1 MGSEEP
7 STWDAVFDDE
17 VVKVTS
23 RREIKQRVRE
33 NLVGLA
39 FSGGGIRSATFGLG
53 VLEGLKPFGLLKKI
67 DYLSTVSGGGYIGA
81 WLSANCKRA
90 AERKAAPEK
99 APADPADKA
108 AYERAS
114 VDWLDKSAN
123 WRDSIAHLRR
133 YSNYLSPQ
141 VGFFSADTWSMAAI
155 WIRNTLLV
163 QLTVIL
169 AIAVALL
176 LPRPLSAIFQEWP
189 HVGDWRWI
197 TVVLFVLAVAGIAGN
212 QLRLNRDVD
221 VPFLHSTSWAA
232 GLAAT
237 MICAGA
243 AVGLGVRFDFHPFT
257 DGPIDWKVAAPI
269 ALLLVLIGFCLL
281 PAAVKLMSKI
291 WPGDD
296 PPKQINYTQG
306 WVQGGVVVPM
316 MATCYLVAA
325 ILWGQTVGMYSS
337 GELAKLD
344 SFGGFFT
351 NAWRYW
357 PLPLSVTFASL
368 WLLSFCSIRSG
379 RDTKGLL
386 AAFFAPVPAVAVLH
400 ALLCAIMLLL
410 HGWAKQPDEGEW
422 LAFVW
427 APAMVLFAF
436 SLSIVML
443 IGIMGR
449 QSTEGVR
456 EWWSRL
462 GAWLGIYGFAW
473 MLIAVAAVY
482 GPQWA
487 ATLLDSDTWK
497 GSVIGGWLAT
507 TLAGLLAGKSN
518 STGGGPKSAKS
529 EKTTAGK
536 LLNLVATVGP
546 FVFIAGLLI
555 GISTCLHLII
565 LSISDQNWSGIG
577 DLHWKHWEYMNDSH
591 VMMVLAVMGAT
602 FVCLLLLAARV
613 DINEF
618 SLNAFYRSRLSRCYL
633 GATRFLS
640 GERSP
645 QQFTGFDEKD
655 DLRMAN
661 LGGKDNQP
669 PAGPLHIVNCA
680 LNLGGSSDLALHT
693 RHSASFTLTPYAA
706 GSSYPS
712 KDPSG
717 ARKPEPLGYQP
728 TAAYGSADGQPTL
741 AQAISVSGAAA
752 SPNMGYHTS
761 PVVAFLLT
769 VFNVRLGW
777 WFPNPK
783 ESGIKSPSPWFSLRY
798 LVKELFGGADDKS
811 NYLMISDGG
820 HFENLAAYELIRRR
834 CRVIII
840 SDAEC
845 DPELK
850 FEGLGSLIRM
860 CEVDLGARITLDV
873 GPIRPDPES
882 DRSSLRCAVGQIDY
896 GDGIPDDGVLIYL
909 KATMTGHED
918 SAVLQYKASHPDFPH
933 ESTGDQFYGENQF
946 ESYRRL
952 GREVA
957 GSTFGSVNCNQDFVT
972 VAGDLLKNF
981 PPPSAA
987 RRLRTSSRG
996 A

>member
-23 RREIKQRVRE
+23 RRAIKEQVKE

-39 FSGGGIRSATFGLG
+39 LSGGGIRSATFGLG
-53 VLEGLKPFGLLKKI
+53 VLEGLKPLGLLKKI

-114 VDWLDKSAN
+114 VDWLDESAN

-141 VGFFSADTWSMAAI
+141 VGFFSADTWSLAAI
-155 WIRNTLLV
+155 WVRNTLLV

-176 LPRPLSAIFQEWP
+176 VPRPLFEIFQEWP
-189 HVGDWRWI
+189 HVGNWRWK
-197 TVVLFVLAVAGIAGN
+197 TVVLFIVAVAGIAGN
-212 QLRLNRDVD
+212 QLRLNSDRD
-221 VPFLHSTSWAA
+221 VPFLRSTSWAA
-232 GLAAT
+232 GLAAA
-237 MICAGA
+237 MICSGA

-257 DGPIDWKVAAPI
+257 DGPIDWKAAAPI
-269 ALLLVLIGFCLL
+269 ALLLVLTGFCLL

-306 WVQGGVVVPM
+306 WVQAVVVVPM

-325 ILWGQTVGMYSS
+325 VLWGQTVGMYSS

-351 NAWRYW
+351 TAWRYW

-368 WLLSFCSIRSG
+368 WLLSFCSIRSR
-379 RDTKGLL
+379 RDTKGLF
-386 AAFFAPVPAVAVLH
+386 AAFFAPFPAVVVLH
-400 ALLCAIMLLL
+400 ALLCIIMLLL
-410 HGWAKQPDEGEW
+410 HGWAKLPDDGGIR

-436 SLSIVML
+436 ALSIVIL

-449 QSTEGVR
+449 QSAEAVR

-482 GPQWA
+482 GPQWTA
-487 ATLLDSDTWK
+487 IIMDSDTWK
-497 GSVIGGWLAT
+497 GSAIGGWLAT

-518 STGGGPKSAKS
+518 STGGRPKSDKS
-529 EKTTAGK
+529 EKTTVEK
-536 LLNLVATVGP
+536 FLELVATVGP
-546 FVFIAGLLI
+546 YVFIAGLLI

-565 LSISDQNWSGIG
+565 LSVSDQSSSGAG
-577 DLHWKHWEYMNDSH
+577 DISVSPLMV
-591 VMMVLAVMGAT
+591 VMAVMGAT
-602 FVCLLLLAARV
+602 FACLLLLAARV

-633 GATRFLS
+633 GATHFLS
-640 GERSP
+640 GERNP
-645 QQFTGFDEKD
+645 QRFTGFDEKD
-655 DLRMAN
+655 DLRMAD
-661 LGGKDNQP
+661 LGGNDNQP

-693 RHSASFTLTPYAA
+693 RHSASFTLSPYAA
-706 GSSYPS
+706 GSSYLS
-712 KDPSG
+712 RDPSG

-728 TAAYGSADGQPTL
+728 TAAYGGADGQPTL
-741 AQAISVSGAAA
+741 GQAISVSGAAA

-860 CEVDLGARITLDV
+860 CEVDFGVRITLDV
-873 GPIRPDPES
+873 GAIRLAPKS

-896 GDGIPDDGVLIYL
+896 GDGIPGGVLIYL

-933 ESTGDQFYGENQF
+933 ESTGDQFYGEDQF

-957 GSTFGSVNCNQDFVT
+957 GSTFEPVNCNQDFVT

-987 RRLRTSSRG
+987 RRLRTSSRE

>member
-1 MGSEEP
+1 MGSEKP
-7 STWDAVFDDE
+7 STWDAVFAE
-17 VVKVTS
+17 EIVKVKS
-23 RREIKQRVRE
+23 RRGNQEPAEQ

-39 FSGGGIRSATFGLG
+39 LSGGGIRSATFGLG
-53 VLEGLKPFGLLKKI
+53 VLEGLKSVGLLKTI

-90 AERKAAPEK
+90 AERMAAPEK
-99 APADPADKA
+99 APADPAEKA
-108 AYERAS
+108 AYELAS
-114 VDWLDKSAN
+114 VDWLDESAS
-123 WRDSIAHLRR
+123 WLDSIAHLRR
-133 YSNYLSPQ
+133 YSNYLSPKL
-141 VGFFSADTWSMAAI
+141 GFFSADTWSMATVWA
-155 WIRNTLLV
+155 RNTLLV

-176 LPRPLSAIFQEWP
+176 LPRPLFAIFQLWP
-189 HVGDWRWI
+189 DVGDWRWT

-212 QLRLNRDVD
+212 QLRVNRDGD
-221 VPFLHSTSWAA
+221 VPFLRSKSWAV
-232 GLAAT
+232 GLAAAL
-237 MICAGA
+237 ICLGA
-243 AVGLGVRFDFHPFT
+243 AVGLSVVFHFQPFT
-257 DGPIDWKVAAPI
+257 DGPIDWVVAAPI
-269 ALLLVLIGFCLL
+269 AILLVLTGFCLL
-281 PAAVKLMSKI
+281 PAAVKLI
-291 WPGDD
+291 GEIVPGDD
-296 PPKQINYTQG
+296 PPRQINYTQG
-306 WVQGGVVVPM
+306 WVQAAIVIPM
-316 MATCYLVAA
+316 MATACLVAA
-325 ILWGQTVGMYSS
+325 VLWGQTVGTYAS
-337 GELAKLD
+337 GELGKLD
-344 SFGGFFT
+344 SYGGFLKH
-351 NAWRYW
+351 AWRYW
-357 PLPLSVTFASL
+357 PLPLCVALASL
-368 WLLSFCSIRSG
+368 WLFSSCSIRS
-379 RDTKGLL
+379 RSDAKDWFVAIL
-386 AAFFAPVPAVAVLH
+386 APVPAALVLY
-400 ALLCAIMLLL
+400 ALLCAIMLLM
-410 HGWAKQPDEGEW
+410 HGWAKLPDPGEGIW

-427 APAMVLFAF
+427 APALVLFAF

-473 MLIAVAAVY
+473 MLITVAAVY

-487 ATLLDSDTWK
+487 AIILDSDTWK
-497 GSVIGGWLAT
+497 GSSVIAGWLAT
-507 TLAGLLAGKSN
+507 TLAGLLAGKSE
-518 STGGGPKSAKS
+518 STGGVRKSAKS
-529 EKTTAGK
+529 DETTVAK
-536 LLNLVATVGP
+536 LLNLVATVAP

-555 GISTCLHLII
+555 GISTGLHLIVVNI
-565 LSISDQNWSGIG
+565 TDLNWHDIR
-577 DLHWKHWEYMNDSH
+577 DLHGKHWDYMSH
-591 VMMVLAVMGAT
+591 SSLTAVWTVMGAS
-602 FVCLLLLAARV
+602 FACLLLLAERV

-645 QQFTGFDEKD
+645 QNFTGFDEKD
-655 DLRMAN
+655 DLHMAD
-661 LGGKDNQP
+661 LGGSDSKNP

-706 GSSYPS
+706 GSPYPS
-712 KDPSG
+712 RDPSG
-717 ARKPEPLGYQP
+717 ASRPLGYR
-728 TAAYGSADGQPTL
+728 AIAEYGGRDGQPTL
-741 AQAISVSGAAA
+741 GQAISVSGAAA

-783 ESGIKSPSPWFSLRY
+783 QSGIKAPSPLFSLRY

-873 GPIRPDPES
+873 GAIRPDPES
-882 DRSSLRCAVGQIDY
+882 NWSSLRCAVGQIDY
-896 GDGIPDDGVLIYL
+896 GKGIPGGVLIYL
-909 KATMTGHED
+909 KASMTGHED

-933 ESTGDQFYGENQF
+933 ESTADQFYGEDQF

-952 GREVA
+952 GREIA
-957 GSTFGSVNCNQDFVT
+957 LSTFGSADGKPDFVII
-972 VAGDLLKNF
+972 AGELLK
-981 PPPSAA
+981 
-987 RRLRTSSRG
+987 
-996 A
+996 